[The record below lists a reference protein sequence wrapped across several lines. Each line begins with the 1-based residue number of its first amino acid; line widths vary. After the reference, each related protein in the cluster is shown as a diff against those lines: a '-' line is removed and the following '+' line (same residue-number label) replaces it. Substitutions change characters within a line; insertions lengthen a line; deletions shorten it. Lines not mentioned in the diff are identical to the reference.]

1 MSNTSSLRLALATAL
16 LVMLAGCEERDTLRR
31 TDVWYPTG
39 ANAANIAAMVANP
52 SDLIRG
58 RGARG
63 SDGTEAAMA
72 VERLWQDKTKP
83 LPQVSDSS
91 AIGGGVGG
99 NGNGGGGTGGGGSG
113 GGG

>member
-1 MSNTSSLRLALATAL
+1 MSTPASARVVLAGAL
-16 LVMLAGCEERDTLRR
+16 LVMLAGCEERDPLRR

-58 RGARG
+58 RGARYG
-63 SDGTEAAMA
+63 DGTEAAAA
-72 VERLWQDKTKP
+72 VDRLWTDKTKQ
-83 LPQVSDSS
+83 LPVMNDSS
-91 AIGGGVGG
+91 GPGAS
-99 NGNGGGGTGGGGSG
+99 GGGGGGGGGSG